1 MQIDGSRIR
10 ALREYRG
17 FSQGVLAYKAQTTV
31 TQISRLEND
40 ERPGAQAVIVAKV
53 AAALGT
59 TVDYLVGLTDDPG
72 IPHRDNNLPPELIA
86 VAQEIQEIW
95 RRVHAVDPEAAA
107 ELASIAV
114 IQGQAFEVAV
124 NAALRRLESHES
136 NHNSEET
143 QNRA

>member
-10 ALREYRG
+10 AMREYRG
-17 FSQGVLAYKAQTTV
+17 LTQGQLAYKADTTV

-40 ERPGAQAVIVAKV
+40 DRPGAQAVIVARV

-59 TVDYLVGLTDDPG
+59 TVDYLVGLTDDSG
-72 IPHRDNNLPPELIA
+72 IPHSDNGLPPELIA
-86 VAQEIQEIW
+86 QALEIQEIW
-95 RRVHAVDPEAAA
+95 RRVHAMDPEAAA
-107 ELASIAV
+107 ELASIAI
-114 IQGQAFEVAV
+114 IQDQAFEVAV
-124 NAALRRLESHES
+124 NAALRRLESSES